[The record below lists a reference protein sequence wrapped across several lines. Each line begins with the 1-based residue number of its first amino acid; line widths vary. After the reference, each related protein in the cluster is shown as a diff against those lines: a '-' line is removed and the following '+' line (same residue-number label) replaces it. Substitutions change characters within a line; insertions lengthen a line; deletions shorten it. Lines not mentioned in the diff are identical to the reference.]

1 MRRPAT
7 RVIVVVS
14 LLLAAAGALPTL
26 AGGPIY
32 AYLRDLPPPIAKLH
46 TCIGP
51 NDRTLRDPNTWRVG
65 KQFVFQIGCPE
76 SAPNVTVM
84 PGPDDTGRVR
94 KPDDDPD
101 SFQSNVYYLAEDA
114 RGRNARRLVLP
125 VPRADGTTL
134 IVDAF
139 RSEVSP
145 GWSTREETSMATGLA
160 YFDLT
165 GKKKYPPGEFMVGTS
180 IVPIDRPEIKNVSA
194 IWRVTNGKAELIY
207 WAETTEVRKPDM
219 PAHMA
224 PPYKVVIDKRP
235 EK

>member
-1 MRRPAT
+1 MPRTAA
-7 RVIVVVS
+7 
-14 LLLAAAGALPTL
+14 LLAALASLPALAATTLPTL

-46 TCIGP
+46 TCISP
-51 NDRTLRDPNTWRVG
+51 KDRTLRDPNTWRVG

-76 SAPNVTVM
+76 NAPNITVM
-84 PGPDDTGRVR
+84 PGRDDSGRTR

-101 SFQSNVYYLAEDA
+101 NFRSNVYYLADDA

-134 IVDAF
+134 MVDAF
-139 RSEVSP
+139 HAEVSP
-145 GWSTREETSMATGLA
+145 GWSTREDTSMATGLA

-165 GKKKYPPGEFMVGTS
+165 GKRKYPPGEFMVGTS
-180 IVPIDRPEIKNVSA
+180 IVPLDRPEIKNVSA
-194 IWRVTNGKAELIY
+194 IWRVKNGKAELIY
-207 WAETTEVRKPDM
+207 WAETTEERKPDM

-224 PPYKVVIDKRP
+224 PAYKVVIDKRP
-235 EK
+235 AN

>member
-1 MRRPAT
+1 MRQPRK
-7 RVIVVVS
+7 
-14 LLLAAAGALPTL
+14 LLLALAALPLLAATAPPAH

-32 AYLRDLPPPIAKLH
+32 AYLRDLPSPIAKLH

-51 NDRTLRDPNTWRVG
+51 KDRTLRDPNTWRVG

-76 SAPNVTVM
+76 NAPNITVM
-84 PGPDDTGRVR
+84 PSRDETERAR

-101 SFQSNVYYLAEDA
+101 NFQSNVYYLADDA

-134 IVDAF
+134 MVDAF
-139 RSEVSP
+139 HAEISP

-165 GKKKYPPGEFMVGTS
+165 GKKKYPPGEFMIGTS
-180 IVPIDRPEIKNVSA
+180 IVPIDRPEIRNASA
-194 IWRVTNGKAELIY
+194 IWRMKNGKAELIY
-207 WAETTEVRKPDM
+207 WAETTEARKPDM

>member
-1 MRRPAT
+1 MRRAVIPLAIAT
-7 RVIVVVS
+7 FTMS
-14 LLLAAAGALPTL
+14 SPSP

-32 AYLRDLPPPIAKLH
+32 AYLRDLPPPVAKLH

-51 NDRTLRDPNTWRVG
+51 KDRTLRDPNAWRVG
-65 KQFVFQIGCPE
+65 NKQFIFQIGCPE
-76 SAPNVTVM
+76 NAPNVTVM
-84 PGPDDTGRVR
+84 PGRDDTARVR

-101 SFQSNVYYLAEDA
+101 NYQSNVYYLADDA
-114 RGRNARRLVLP
+114 RGRNARRLTLP
-125 VPRADGTTL
+125 LPRANGTTL
-134 IVDAF
+134 MVDAF
-139 RSEVSP
+139 RNEITP

-165 GKKKYPPGEFMVGTS
+165 GKKKYPPGEFMIGTS
-180 IVPIDRPEIKNVSA
+180 IVPLDRPEIKNVSA

-207 WAETTEVRKPDM
+207 WAETTEAREPDM
-219 PAHMA
+219 PAPMA